1 VHGPITGEQNQEAT
15 MAVPQGVISA
25 SLIVMIVAAAIVGA
39 GVGGMIGPNIEPA
52 VLAVICGFVA
62 TLCAVLLR
70 NQLLHRLSGAG
81 PDSAKIPIVV
91 AVFAMIASLA
101 GSLGAKELLDR
112 TMGDY
117 SMVWLGTLAGLFSAI
132 LMSLLLITY
141 LMPPEKPA

>member
-1 VHGPITGEQNQEAT
+1 

-25 SLIVMIVAAAIVGA
+25 SLIVIILVAAIVGA
-39 GVGGMIGPNIEPA
+39 AVGGLIGPNIEPA
-52 VLAVICGFVA
+52 ALAVISGFVA
-62 TLCAVLLR
+62 TVSAVVVR
-70 NQLLHRLSGAG
+70 NQLLNRLSGAG

-101 GSLGAKELLDR
+101 GSLAAKELLDR

-117 SMVWLGTLAGLFSAI
+117 STLWLGTLAGLFSAI

-141 LMPPEKPA
+141 LMNPEERA

>member
-1 VHGPITGEQNQEAT
+1 

-25 SLIVMIVAAAIVGA
+25 SLIVIIVVAAIVGA
-39 GVGGMIGPNIEPA
+39 AVGGVIGRNIEPA
-52 VLAVICGFVA
+52 AVAVISGFVA
-62 TLCAVLLR
+62 TLSAVLLR
-70 NQLLHRLSGAG
+70 NQLINRLSGAG

-91 AVFAMIASLA
+91 GVFALIASLA

-141 LMPPEKPA
+141 LMHPEKPA